1 MNDKQTLD
9 SLKKGQVAYEQV
21 VNKEIHYVY
30 LHKKTN
36 LYHELI
42 FTPKKEN
49 FLHLCGIDYYNSKTG
64 QKYSAKQFYDLLKKD
79 RIDIKGINK
88 KNTANQKLQVIQ
100 ELKDLTTCHN
110 LRIVDEKTVYLNLV
124 FDKAIRSRKNIF
136 GLALERAHSGSF
148 VPKSLLNLK
157 SNPKG
162 PTFKPGH
169 PVHCIYIVDKISKD
183 MQVLCR
189 TVEFIEYEKKKTYPY
204 KTVPQRT

>member
-9 SLKKGQVAYEQV
+9 SLKKGQEAYEQV

-30 LHKKTN
+30 LHSKTK

-49 FLHLCGIDYYNSKTG
+49 FLHLCGIDYRDVKTG
-64 QKYSAKQFYDLLKKD
+64 RGYSPKQFYDLLKKD
-79 RIDIKGINK
+79 RINMNGVTK
-88 KNTANQKLQVIQ
+88 KNTANQKLQVIH
-100 ELKDLTTCHN
+100 ELKDLTACQN
-110 LRIVDEKTVYLNLV
+110 LRIVDEKTFFLNLV
-124 FDKAIRSRKNIF
+124 FDKAIRTRRNVF
-136 GLALERAHSGSF
+136 GLALERSYAGSF

-157 SNPKG
+157 SNPGG
-162 PTFKPGH
+162 PTLKPGH
-169 PVHCIYIVDKISKD
+169 LVHCIYIVDKKEKN

-189 TVEFIEYEKKKTYPY
+189 TAEFVEYEKTKTYPY